1 MAQTAPEATFFCMTL
16 LTGRYGPNA
25 GVKATSTTD
34 EGPESHLIGL
44 RILRHREKGKLY
56 RPHCDLTGV
65 MVSKENYPQ
74 MAELFRFAKYY
85 NVPRYIDI

>member
-1 MAQTAPEATFFCMTL
+1 MTL

-44 RILRHREKGKLY
+44 RILRHREKG
-56 RPHCDLTGV
+56 
-65 MVSKENYPQ
+65 
-74 MAELFRFAKYY
+74 EL
-85 NVPRYIDI
+85 